1 MRPGYVLILLGFLY
15 PSLFYAQRPVLLTND
30 QQNIVLNLEAE
41 IYTHKEAG
49 IQDIQQVINAPA
61 PDFKPN
67 TFKQEISYGFHHPKG
82 WCRFSITN
90 LSDDLNW
97 MLKIQQSWLDSAKL
111 FVVRENKTV
120 EEYPLTGHF
129 QTIGQRPVH
138 SIHFVYPVT
147 IRKNE
152 TITCYLYTQRTN
164 GRHAAILYLQT
175 ERYLRNY
182 DHIFGIALHLNL
194 GMILLA
200 ALGGLALY
208 FFISNRI
215 YLYYSIYCACF
226 LLLITADSGY
236 LHAFV
241 ASSQFQTVLN
251 NATTAFFYWTVG
263 WHILFT
269 VQLLELKTYR
279 RKWVYWLGKYS
290 GWLFFLAGV
299 CMLFLPIPDTLR
311 WWLCF
316 FSYYVIFFMDG
327 YILFAICLRVIRK
340 EPAVLLYLAG
350 FLSTVVAG
358 SILVFA
364 ELQLFDG
371 VNQNSDFYY
380 FTPLIE
386 ILCMVLGLGIHFS
399 KAVKEKL
406 RVQVSL
412 NKVQQQVITVQ
423 EDERERI
430 GRDLHDAVG
439 NSLAGVKKMLL
450 LKKDH
455 TAIEKEIDTIINDIR
470 DISHDL
476 MPVDFREY
484 ALPDIIKQTVH
495 KFADHPGINFEYAQ
509 AGKTIKLRPVTEL
522 FIYRIVNEL
531 IHNVIKHSHA
541 SEMLIQL
548 MYGEDSLVVTAEDNG
563 KGMDPVNQA
572 AGNGIGLKNI
582 QHRASYI
589 GATLNFESNSKGTL
603 VILEIPYG
611 PNK

>member
-1 MRPGYVLILLGFLY
+1 MKPGYVLILFGFLY
-15 PSLFYAQRPVLLTND
+15 PSISHTQRPVLLTND
-30 QQNIVLNLEAE
+30 RENVVLNSEAK
-41 IYTHKEAG
+41 IYTSKETS
-49 IQDIQQVINAPA
+49 IHDIQQVINAPA
-61 PDFKPN
+61 SCFKLN
-67 TFKQEISYGFHHPKG
+67 THRQEVSYGFHQPQG
-82 WCRFSITN
+82 WCEFTITN
-90 LSDDLNW
+90 LSGYTNW

-129 QTIGQRPVH
+129 QTIGQRPVY
-138 SIHFVYPVT
+138 SLHFVYSVT
-147 IRKNE
+147 IQKNE

-182 DHIFGIALHLNL
+182 DHIFNLALNINL
-194 GMILLA
+194 GMIILA
-200 ALGGLALY
+200 ALVGLVLY
-208 FFISNRI
+208 FFISDKI

-226 LLLITADSGY
+226 LLLIISDSGY
-236 LHAFV
+236 LHAFFG
-241 ASSQFQTVLN
+241 SDQLKTITSN
-251 NATTAFFYWTVG
+251 STTFFFYWTVG

-269 VQLLELKTYR
+269 VQLLDLKTHR
-279 RKWVYWLGKYS
+279 LKWVYWTGRFS
-290 GWLFFLAGV
+290 GWLFCLAGFLL
-299 CMLFLPIPDTLR
+299 LFLPITSSLR
-311 WWLCF
+311 WWLVF
-316 FSYYVIFFMDG
+316 FSYYVIFFMDS
-327 YILFAICLRVIRK
+327 YILFAICLRAIRK

-350 FLSTVVAG
+350 FLSTAVAG

-399 KAVKEKL
+399 RAVKEKL

-412 NKVQQQVITVQ
+412 NKVQQQVITAQ

-439 NSLAGVKKMLL
+439 NSLAGVKSMLV

-455 TAIEKEIDTIINDIR
+455 AVIEKEIDSILTDVR

-476 MPVDFREY
+476 MPVDFKEY
-484 ALPDIIKQTVH
+484 ALPDIIKQTVR
-495 KFADHPGINFEYAQ
+495 KFAEHPGIAFDYEQ
-509 AGKTIKLRPVTEL
+509 AGKMVKLQPVTEL

-531 IHNVIKHSHA
+531 IHNAIKHSQA
-541 SEMLIQL
+541 SEILIQL
-548 MYGEDSLVVTAEDNG
+548 MYGENSLVVTAEDNG
-563 KGMDPVNQA
+563 KGIDHDDGTTA
-572 AGNGIGLKNI
+572 NGIGLKNI
-582 QHRASYI
+582 QYRVSYI
-589 GATLNFESNSKGTL
+589 GATLNFESNNKGTI
-603 VILEIPYG
+603 VIVEIPYAS
-611 PNK
+611 NE